1 MRPTRPL
8 VGLLLAFLF
17 TFMGTGRSEQASAA
31 GKGRIC
37 FVRGN
42 EPESMKLPPVRVLGE
57 MGGRSKKL
65 VELKGADKACVNVPF
80 GKWSFEARSKPPYDP
95 KATDVNACRSF
106 PLVLEVTKPEAVTVT
121 VAPLGHAPLYIC
133 GWELN

>member
-1 MRPTRPL
+1 MRRTRL
-8 VGLLLAFLF
+8 RVDLLGLFALLC
-17 TFMGTGRSEQASAA
+17 TFFGSGDPASAA

-80 GKWSFEARSKPPYDP
+80 GKWSFEARSKPPYDR
-95 KATDVNACRSF
+95 KATDLDACRSF
-106 PLVLEVTKPEAVTVT
+106 PLVLEVTKPDAVTVT